1 MAVCGR
7 VRAWARACLGEGVP
21 GRVRGR
27 GRECEC
33 LGECVVVCV
42 RQRAR
47 MHVCN
52 FACLSEMRMSEFVHV
67 HVYVCLDAYWTK

>member
-1 MAVCGR
+1 MGVYVG
-7 VRAWARACLGEGVP
+7 ACIGAYV
-21 GRVRGR
+21 
-27 GRECEC
+27 
-33 LGECVVVCV
+33 GECVGMCV
-42 RQRAR
+42 HQRAR